1 MKVPLA
7 QFVRKK
13 RYYKYRD
20 SLCKKYLRI
29 DFKKQC
35 AYCGMHEAESIT
47 GMKIFQIDH
56 FRPQKLFG
64 HLSSNNDYEN
74 LFYSCEICNGIN
86 GKSDNW
92 NENLLNP
99 CIDDI
104 YGEGKHI
111 IEEKKE
117 DFKLIPL
124 TEEGRIFIET
134 IKLNQ
139 KKQRQIRKTRNNYKT
154 IILEKIEETTK
165 ALKKIE
171 VLPNKETLI
180 QIKEMLEKQ
189 LKNLEAELIG
199 PYFLEQS
206 LTNYFDE
213 EYEDMLMDILGKSSD
228 VSKVYDDYGLDFNL
242 EYKNLRFKC
251 YLRNIDQ
258 LSFNKDGEKCIRISV
273 EQIKAWIGIAELE
286 NIIIFVINP
295 SSKKI
300 YFTDLKHSL
309 SRVKFNEDGNQYT
322 IYISESNELKLD
334 NVEEKLGGLM
344 GQKIS

>member
-1 MKVPLA
+1 MA
-7 QFVRKK
+7 EFVRKK

-20 SLCKKYLRI
+20 KLCKKYLRI
-29 DFKKQC
+29 DFKKKC
-35 AYCGMHEAESIT
+35 AYCGMHEAESII
-47 GMKIFQIDH
+47 GLKIFQIDH

-64 HLSSNNDYEN
+64 RLSNNNDYEN

-104 YGEGKHI
+104 YGEGNHI

-124 TEEGRIFIET
+124 TEEGRIYIET

-154 IILEKIEETTK
+154 IVFEKKEEITE

-171 VLPNKETLI
+171 MLSYKETLS
-180 QIKEMLEKQ
+180 QIKETLEKQ
-189 LKNLEAELIG
+189 LKNLEGELVG
-199 PYFLEQS
+199 PYFSEQCN
-206 LTNYFDE
+206 TNYFDE
-213 EYEDMLMDILGKSSD
+213 EYEDMLMDILNKSAD
-228 VSKVYDDYGLDFNL
+228 VSKVYDDYGLDFKL
-242 EYKNLRFKC
+242 EYKNFKFKC
-251 YLRNIDQ
+251 YLKYVDK
-258 LSFNKDGEKCIRISV
+258 LSFNQNGEKCIRISV
-273 EQIKAWIGIAELE
+273 EQIKAWIGITELE
-286 NIIIFVINP
+286 NIIVFVIDP
-295 SSKKI
+295 SSKKV
-300 YFTDLKHSL
+300 YFTDLKYSL
-309 SRVKFNEDGNQYT
+309 SRVKFNEDGTQYT
-322 IYISESNELKLD
+322 IYISKSNELKLD
-334 NVEEKLGGLM
+334 NVEDKLDGLM